1 MPKNSKR
8 FTLINPHMQGGE
20 ITSDEPTHMSA
31 AEDLWTKL
39 AENIK
44 LHTPSFFFS
53 IKDETDGNV
62 THFKVEEN
70 VDGKDVHA
78 TITEHTGGADN
89 TEEQKKKDRIMLQ
102 QWKQDGGGT
111 GKQII
116 SGGRRGKHRG
126 MFNISSSSS
135 DSSDSIGSVSSSD
148 SSSDSDS
155 DFKIRKK
162 GKMGY
167 NYVLNPYGMPY
178 KTNDMSLVYY
188 PNIYDVNGITLP
200 SFMTSFTPYVNIKM
214 LPLATVNIPARV
226 FP

>member
-1 MPKNSKR
+1 MK
-8 FTLINPHMQGGE
+8 GGE
-20 ITSDEPTHMSA
+20 ITSDEKTPMSA
-31 AEDLWTKL
+31 AEDLWTQL
-39 AENIK
+39 AEYIK

-53 IKDETDGNV
+53 VKDETDGNV

-78 TITEHTGGADN
+78 TITEHTGGKTSND
-89 TEEQKKKDRIMLQ
+89 KVLLQ

-111 GKQII
+111 GQPIMR
-116 SGGRRGKHRG
+116 GGRRSKHRG
-126 MFNISSSSS
+126 LFNVSSSSSSS
-135 DSSDSIGSVSSSD
+135 DSIGSISSSD
-148 SSSDSDS
+148 SLSDSDS
-155 DFKIRKK
+155 DSDDIKIRKK

-167 NYVLNPYGMPY
+167 NYVLNPFGMPY

-214 LPLATVNIPARV
+214 LPLATVNVPAIV
-226 FP
+226 V